1 MKIENCEIIELDN
14 EKEYICVA
22 RLEDNGVNYLY
33 LLSNFKPIEIMF
45 AKEIINGEEIN
56 IEIINNDEEK
66 RHVLEL
72 FDNIIKN

>member
-1 MKIENCEIIELDN
+1 
-14 EKEYICVA
+14 
-22 RLEDNGVNYLY
+22 
-33 LLSNFKPIEIMF
+33 MF